1 MRARYLAELRQ
12 LARLALPL
20 VLAQFAQMAMG
31 FVDTVMAG
39 RVSPVDLAAVAIG
52 GSVWFPVFLF
62 ITGVLMAVTP
72 VVAQHFGAGALKEI
86 PAVLRQGIWI
96 AIALGLTGLLLL
108 RNMEWLL
115 AWLGLE
121 PEVQRLAAGYLQ
133 AIAWGLPAMAI
144 FQALRCFSEGVSRTR
159 PIMLIGFLGLACN
172 IPANYILIYGK
183 LGLPALGGVGC
194 GWASA
199 LVMWVMM
206 LALAALISYSGG
218 YRFLPP
224 LLGWARPDWAR
235 LGRLVRLGFPIGIAM
250 FIETS
255 VFAVIALLVGSLGAV
270 VVAGHQ
276 VALNFTSLL
285 FMVPLSISMAITVRV
300 GQAVGRGEPAAARF
314 SALCGTT
321 FTMLVAVI
329 FASAILLLAP
339 AIAAIYTPDPE
350 VRRVAAGLLFFAA
363 LFQISDA
370 AQVSAS
376 GALRGYKDTRV
387 PMLITF
393 FAFWFIG
400 LPTGYLLGL
409 GDWPGLHLG
418 ASGFWI
424 GLVVGLTTAAALHGL
439 RLWRI
444 AGHRLGFGSAYS

>member
-1 MRARYLAELRQ
+1 MRYFAELRQ
-12 LARLALPL
+12 LAHLALPL

-52 GSVWFPVFLF
+52 GSVWFPILLF
-62 ITGVLMAVTP
+62 ITGVLMAVSP
-72 VVAQHFGAGALKEI
+72 VVAHHFGAGDYKEI
-86 PAVLRQGIWI
+86 PAVVRQGIWI
-96 AIALGLTGLLLL
+96 ALGLGLAGLLLL

-121 PEVQRLAAGYLQ
+121 PEVQRLAAGYLR

-183 LGLPALGGVGC
+183 LGFPALGGVGC

-206 LALAALISYSGG
+206 LALAALIRYSGG
-218 YRFLPP
+218 YRFLPSAP
-224 LLGWARPDWAR
+224 RRLRPDWPA
-235 LGRLVRLGFPIGIAM
+235 LGRLARLGFPIGIAM

-321 FTMLVAVI
+321 LTMLVAVV
-329 FASAILLLAP
+329 FAGAILLLAP

-370 AQVSAS
+370 AQISAT

-418 ASGFWI
+418 ATGFWI
-424 GLVVGLTTAAALHGL
+424 GLVAGLSTAAILHGM

-444 AGHRLGFGSAYS
+444 AGHHFKLGATHP